1 MEINEQ
7 TYNALQQYLVQTLS
21 PETQKDGTHTH

>member
-21 PETQKDGTHTH
+21 PVTQKDGTHTH